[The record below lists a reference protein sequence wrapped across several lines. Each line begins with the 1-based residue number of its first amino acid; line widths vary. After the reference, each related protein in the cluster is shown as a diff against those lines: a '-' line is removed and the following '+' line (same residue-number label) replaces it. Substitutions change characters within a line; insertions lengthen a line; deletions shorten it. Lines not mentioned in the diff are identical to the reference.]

1 MKAKA
6 NNKAVWK
13 KIKKNLVK
21 TYDKYA
27 KERTGGKQQVW
38 KRRERKEF
46 LLYLEKEKKKTLLE
60 IGAGT
65 GVDSLYFQI
74 HNLDVTAIDISPE
87 MVRFCKKRG
96 LRAFVLDFCYIH
108 RLKKTYDAV
117 YALNCLMHVPK
128 ADFERLLKRIRTIL
142 KPSGLFYLGM
152 YGGNDFEGILQD
164 DYYEPKRF
172 FSFYQT
178 EDILAIVQRNFK
190 LEYFRHIT
198 PWKEGGTFQSMIL
211 RKVRRR

>member
-6 NNKAVWK
+6 YNRAVWK
-13 KIKKNLVK
+13 KIKKNLVR
-21 TYDKYA
+21 TYDRYA
-27 KERTGGKQQVW
+27 KERTGAKKQSW

-46 LLYLEKEKKKTLLE
+46 LLYLQKEKKKTLLE

-65 GVDSLYFQI
+65 GSDSLYFQR

-96 LRAFVLDFCYIH
+96 LRAFVFDFFYIH

-128 ADFERLLKRIRTIL
+128 VDFERLLKRIRSIL

-152 YGGNDFEGILQD
+152 YGGSDFEGILHD
-164 DYYEPKRF
+164 DHYEPKRF
-172 FSFYQT
+172 FSLYRT
-178 EDILAIVQRNFK
+178 EDILAIVQRCFK

-198 PWKEGGTFQSMIL
+198 PWKDGGTFQSMIL
-211 RKVRRR
+211 RKV